1 LGRGWQPGRGE
12 APLDSHGLNG
22 MARAMEQ
29 LRKVELKVLLEKV
42 QALGGLGFLASEK
55 KQNVAHLK
63 GGEKHVGGKHGGM
76 KSDV

>member
-1 LGRGWQPGRGE
+1 MEATKGE
-12 APLDSHGLNG
+12 AALDSHGLNG

-55 KQNVAHLK
+55 QNRTWHTKKRVGKNML
-63 GGEKHVGGKHGGM
+63 GGSTEE
-76 KSDV
+76 